1 MVITAI
7 PLFVRWSSAVSL
19 LCLAGV
25 SSAQDDFFG
34 SLDIDVQSSS
44 AADSR
49 YSLLGWVN
57 AELGYGLQEPG
68 SLFRRS
74 DAEINKGE
82 LSLFTQFDAELG
94 ERSNFRL
101 SGKAYHDEV
110 YRWQD
115 SNPYTPDEINEF
127 RNRFEVRDFYLEHE
141 FDNGLYIKA
150 GNQILAWGMSEYLRV
165 TDLIN
170 IENQYTFG
178 QQDLEDLR
186 LQVPAVLAST
196 SIDGWTLD
204 AVLTIEAGKNDIA
217 PSGDEFDQ
225 YAALRAAG
233 ATLLVT
239 EPEHQ
244 EEFFLR
250 ASGQYSRGDIQ
261 IVAGEFN
268 DNALTPQRITDPAGS
283 PTVYLQQNRMRALG
297 MAVNHVAGSWLLFS
311 EIGVHRNKPI
321 RPLTASLA
329 TQVDGWQRK
338 DQFLAVVG
346 VDYSGFRNLIL
357 SAEIDT
363 TRTRDND
370 VMISGPTTQT
380 SFGLRAYWTALNERL
395 QVIAVSNQ
403 LAEDTGRVDRLSVD
417 YDWSDNLSLG
427 LLWVNYSAPGDSYVN
442 LFSRNDVINLR
453 IRYNFQA
460 NY

>member
-1 MVITAI
+1 MVITRI
-7 PLFVRWSSAVSL
+7 SLFARWIAAVL
-19 LCLAGV
+19 IACLADI
-25 SSAQDDFFG
+25 SMAQDDFFG
-34 SLDIDVQSSS
+34 SLDVDVQSSG

-57 AELGYGLQEPG
+57 AELGYGLQNPG
-68 SLFRRS
+68 PLFSRS
-74 DAEINKGE
+74 ISEINKGE
-82 LSLFTQFDAELG
+82 ISLFTQLDADLG
-94 ERSNFRL
+94 EHSNFRF

-115 SNPYTPDEINEF
+115 DNPYTDDEINLF
-127 RNRFEVRDFYLEHE
+127 RNRFEVRDFYVEHE
-141 FDNGLYIKA
+141 FDNGLYVKA

-186 LQVPAVLAST
+186 LQVPALLTSAS
-196 SIDGWTLD
+196 IEGWTVD
-204 AVLTIEAGKNDIA
+204 AVLTYEAGDNDIA

-233 ATLLVT
+233 ATLFVA
-239 EPEHQ
+239 EPERQ

-250 ASGQYSRGDIQ
+250 VSGQYSRGDIQ

-268 DNALTPQRITDPAGS
+268 DNTLSPQRISDPGGS
-283 PTVYLQQNRMRALG
+283 PTLHPQQNRMRALG
-297 MAVNHVAGSWLLFS
+297 LAVNHVAGSWLLFS
-311 EIGVHRNKPI
+311 EIGIHQDKAI
-321 RPLTASLA
+321 RPLTTSLA
-329 TQVDGWQRK
+329 AQVDGWQRK
-338 DQFLAVVG
+338 DQLLAVVG
-346 VDYSGFRNLIL
+346 ADYSGFRNLVL

-370 VMISGPTTQT
+370 AVMHGPATQT
-380 SFGLRAYWTALNERL
+380 SFGLRAYWTAFNERL
-395 QVIAVSNQ
+395 QVVAVTNQ
-403 LAEDTGRVDRLSVD
+403 LAEDSGRVDRLSLD

-427 LLWVNYSAPGDSYVN
+427 LLWVNYSAPSDSYVN
-442 LFSRNDVINLR
+442 LFSRNDVFNLR
-453 IRYNFQA
+453 VRYNFQA